1 MKRKR
6 KRLQKAGWILL
17 SVLLV
22 LMLLPYLIPLSA
34 PAAVLPQPPF
44 SNSAFDQ
51 VNNVSFHYRVF
62 EPMGTPKAK
71 LLLLHGLGG
80 STFSFEEAAPKLSQ
94 QGILVLAVDLPGF
107 GYSARTPDYDHSQA
121 HRAKNVWQL
130 LTQVDARLDAQTAE
144 LPWHLAG
151 HSMGG
156 GTAAAIAIAQP
167 QRAASLILIDAALFE
182 TARGGFLMDF
192 PPLSRLLHVAAEHL
206 FLTEGRVTSFL
217 TSAYGKAPTP
227 AQVRGYLTPLRLPG
241 TALAFSN
248 MVKTAKNEDAGKLA
262 DINTPLLAVWGSEDT
277 WVPLAQLEQ
286 IKQIRPDTQAHI
298 IQGAA
303 HCPMETHPDQ
313 FVTILSDWLL
323 Q

>member
-94 QGILVLAVDLPGF
+94 QGILVLAVDLP
-107 GYSARTPDYDHSQA
+107 ST
-121 HRAKNVWQL
+121 
-130 LTQVDARLDAQTAE
+130 
-144 LPWHLAG
+144 
-151 HSMGG
+151 
-156 GTAAAIAIAQP
+156 
-167 QRAASLILIDAALFE
+167 
-182 TARGGFLMDF
+182 
-192 PPLSRLLHVAAEHL
+192 
-206 FLTEGRVTSFL
+206 
-217 TSAYGKAPTP
+217 
-227 AQVRGYLTPLRLPG
+227 LR
-241 TALAFSN
+241 
-248 MVKTAKNEDAGKLA
+248 
-262 DINTPLLAVWGSEDT
+262 
-277 WVPLAQLEQ
+277 
-286 IKQIRPDTQAHI
+286 
-298 IQGAA
+298 
-303 HCPMETHPDQ
+303 
-313 FVTILSDWLL
+313 
-323 Q
+323 

>member
-62 EPMGTPKAK
+62 EPMGAPKAK

-156 GTAAAIAIAQP
+156 GTAAAIAIA
-167 QRAASLILIDAALFE
+167 
-182 TARGGFLMDF
+182 
-192 PPLSRLLHVAAEHL
+192 
-206 FLTEGRVTSFL
+206 
-217 TSAYGKAPTP
+217 
-227 AQVRGYLTPLRLPG
+227 
-241 TALAFSN
+241 
-248 MVKTAKNEDAGKLA
+248 
-262 DINTPLLAVWGSEDT
+262 
-277 WVPLAQLEQ
+277 
-286 IKQIRPDTQAHI
+286 
-298 IQGAA
+298 
-303 HCPMETHPDQ
+303 
-313 FVTILSDWLL
+313 
-323 Q
+323 